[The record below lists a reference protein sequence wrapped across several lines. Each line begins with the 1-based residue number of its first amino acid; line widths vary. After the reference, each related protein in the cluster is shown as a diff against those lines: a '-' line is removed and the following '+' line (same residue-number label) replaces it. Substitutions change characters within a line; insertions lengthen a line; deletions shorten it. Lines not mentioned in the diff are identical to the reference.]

1 MLDNWTKVAD
11 TIPICIFAKPPI
23 PGEVKTR
30 LIPALGVEGAAELAK
45 AMLLDVWNTVK
56 LCAGVR
62 PILAT
67 TRPGDFPICLSPD
80 DIWLQG
86 DGDLGQRIER
96 MLNRGL
102 IEAPA
107 ATAIGADSPAL
118 TTAHL
123 RAALDALQT
132 NDAVVGPAT
141 DGGFYLLALRQCQA
155 GLFDSLPWSCPATL
169 EAVKERLSERSLSIA
184 ELEPLFD
191 VDTPGD
197 LLTLEK
203 FLVAHPEGAPA
214 TRAWCKRN
222 RARVLA

>member
-1 MLDNWTKVAD
+1 MPDI
-11 TIPICIFAKPPI
+11 IPVCIFAKPPI

-30 LIPALGVEGAAELAK
+30 LIPNLGAEGAAGLAK

-96 MLNRGL
+96 ILNRGL
-102 IEAPA
+102 IEAPVA
-107 ATAIGADSPAL
+107 AAIGADSPAL
-118 TTAHL
+118 TVAHL
-123 RAALDALQT
+123 RAGLDALET
-132 NDAVVGPAT
+132 NDAVVGPAS
-141 DGGFYLLALRQCQA
+141 DGGFYLLALRQCRA
-155 GLFDSLPWSCPATL
+155 GLFSALPWSCSGTL

-197 LLTLEK
+197 LLTLER
-203 FLVAHPEGAPA
+203 FLLAHPSDAPA
-214 TRAWCKRN
+214 TRAWCFRN
-222 RARVLA
+222 RTRVLA